1 MKSAWDRVK
10 LRYIFWEGDGPIGGD
25 ELRTR
30 TGRRYQIVSVN
41 GRTLDCL
48 VLPADAEVQGRV
60 FRWEWGT
67 RNKKRC

>member
-1 MKSAWDRVK
+1 MKAAWDRVK
-10 LRYIFWEGDGPIGGD
+10 LRFDYWEGDGPVGGD

-41 GRTLDCL
+41 RRTLDCL

-60 FRWEWGT
+60 FRWEWRT
-67 RNKKRC
+67 RYRTK